1 MNVVHLSTFDNRGGA
16 ARAAYRVHAWLK
28 GSGVQSLMIV
38 QNKGGDDL
46 SVISLSK
53 GPSNR
58 LFHGLGQKINRLAL
72 HLYPKR
78 ENVQWSTNWAP
89 NGVVGRV
96 KALNPDIVHLH
107 WIGDG
112 FLPIRALSRFRR
124 PVVWTLHDLW
134 PITGG
139 CHLPGT
145 CKRYTE
151 SCGSCPQLG
160 SERERDITR
169 LVWEQK
175 ERHWKAV
182 DVTVVA
188 ASSWVAEC
196 ARSSALFRRRRIE
209 VIPLGTDLQVFK
221 PVDKSWARRK
231 LNWPQEKQIVLMG
244 AFNLTTDPLK
254 GFQHMVDAAKILSG
268 HGWAEKMELVLFGAS
283 EPEASPT
290 TGLRTTYM
298 GPLHDDKLLSLVY
311 SAADTFVCPSKQETF
326 GQTVLEAMACGTSC
340 VAFGTGG
347 LLDLVENGVTG
358 YLAEPQDTDDL
369 ARGIAWV
376 LEDDGRQRR
385 LSEASRDK
393 VEKHFSSV
401 QVAHRYA
408 ELYRALLEGA

>member
-1 MNVVHLSTFDNRGGA
+1 VR
-16 ARAAYRVHAWLK
+16 
-28 GSGVQSLMIV
+28 
-38 QNKGGDDL
+38 
-46 SVISLSK
+46 
-53 GPSNR
+53 
-58 LFHGLGQKINRLAL
+58 
-72 HLYPKR
+72 
-78 ENVQWSTNWAP
+78 
-89 NGVVGRV
+89 RV
-96 KALNPDIVHLH
+96 KASNPDIVHLH

-112 FLPIRALSRFRR
+112 FLPIRALSRFKR

-134 PITGG
+134 PMTGG

-151 SCGSCPQLG
+151 TCGRCPRLG

-175 ERHWKAV
+175 GQHWKGV
-182 DVTVVA
+182 DITLVA

-196 ARSSALFRRRRIE
+196 ALSSSLFRRRRVE
-209 VIPLGTDLQVFK
+209 VIPLGLDLQVFK
-221 PVDKSWARRK
+221 PVDKSWARRE

-254 GFQHMVDAAKILSG
+254 GFQHMVDVAKILSG
-268 HGWAEKMELVLFGAS
+268 HGCAEKMELVLFGAS
-283 EPEASPT
+283 EPQASPT

-326 GQTVLEAMACGTSC
+326 GQTVLEAMACGTPC
-340 VAFGTGG
+340 VVFGIGG
-347 LLDLVENGVTG
+347 LLEIVENGVTG
-358 YLAEPQDTDDL
+358 YLAEPQDTADL
-369 ARGIAWV
+369 ARGIAWM
-376 LEDDGRQRR
+376 LEDDDRQRR
-385 LSEASRDK
+385 LSQASRDK

-408 ELYRALLEGA
+408 DLYGALLKEA